1 MKAEKAGKKGLL
13 RQPIKAKHPE
23 SLPSQK
29 LQVDYAA
36 LFRRLTRRYGEVTPD
51 ALESILCPVLI
62 PIRSMDKSVT
72 RVPGQSHYRGG
83 FTVAVTSENQALLV
97 PGRTGKFVPKSYVL
111 GGVWRELAKGR
122 ILSVDTKHGVA
133 NGEIYSG
140 SAAKKGELEKAVE
153 ALSADDF
160 WEVDQYGASAKVLS
174 GLVEYSLVQ
183 VLKERGFTVLRMP
196 EDMAK
201 HIGGY
206 AYFDFEVSKKG
217 VTKKL
222 EAKSLW
228 GTNTRFARLIHK
240 KDVRQGYATSSCRF
254 NAQDFFAVSLF
265 LRDGNIRSFAFA
277 RSVPKDVKPYGLPRA
292 AKFPEHVN
300 QNPPCQIGDG
310 TWFAS
315 LDEVWNLD

>member
-1 MKAEKAGKKGLL
+1 MANESENVGKGLL
-13 RQPIKAKHPE
+13 KGPVKGRKNVAVPA
-23 SLPSQK
+23 LPA
-29 LQVDYAA
+29 LDYAA
-36 LFRRLTRRYGEVTPD
+36 LFQRLTRRYGQVTPD

-62 PIRSMDKSVT
+62 PIADLDKTIS
-72 RVPGQSHYRGG
+72 RIKGQGHFRGS
-83 FTVAVTSENQALLV
+83 FTVNITKDNQALLV
-97 PGRTGKFVPKSYVL
+97 PGRTGKFVPRDYVQ

-122 ILSVDTKHGVA
+122 IISVDPTAGIA
-133 NGEIYSG
+133 IGEIYLGSSG
-140 SAAKKGELEKAVE
+140 KRGELQKAIE
-153 ALSADDF
+153 SLSSEDF

-183 VLKERGFTVLRMP
+183 VLREQGYTVLRMP

-206 AYFDFEVSKKG
+206 AYFDFEVSQGG
-217 VTKKL
+217 VVKRV

-240 KDVRQGYATSSCRF
+240 KDVRQGYSTSSCKF
-254 NAQDFFAVSLF
+254 SAQDFFAVSLF

-292 AKFPEHVN
+292 AKHPEHVN
-300 QNPPCQIGDG
+300 QNPLCAVGDG

-315 LDEVWNLD
+315 LNEVWTLE